1 MIDDLQSKLG
11 LIMTQK
17 LANFWQTIFFSN
29 RKHLQQKKIFN
40 FGFSIMN
47 LFD

>member
-17 LANFWQTIFFSN
+17 LANFWQTIFLQIENILN
-29 RKHLQQKKIFN
+29 RRKLKCS
-40 FGFSIMN
+40 FSI
-47 LFD
+47 LGFQ